1 PDGAMFDVVVVGAG
15 LSGLSAAELLLRR
28 DARLRVLVL
37 EGKGRVGGRTLTQE
51 LPAANGPDLWDL
63 GGQWVGSS
71 QTHVMNLIEELGI
84 EVYPQY
90 TEGKKVHHM
99 GGPAAKVRTYTGS
112 IPSFSPLVLL
122 DFSLFLWKIN
132 RLSKSVSVEDPL
144 SSPNALLYDSMTLA
158 SFVEK
163 NIWTRELKEELGLCT
178 RAVFGMEP
186 SQMSFL
192 YFLMYSAAAGGVM
205 RLLETSSG
213 SAQEFKIK
221 GGAQHLS
228 ERLAERVGRECVR
241 LGSPVTAIWQVTVQS
256 GERGG
261 VTEREALLPNV
272 SWLLLAPISPPQ
284 IHTVSLSSAAK
295 LHYQPALPAGR
306 QRLMQ
311 CMPVGHMLK
320 FIITYPTA
328 FWREKGFSGEIV
340 ARPSKDCPLSATFD
354 ATTPKGNAALVGFI
368 AGVQACD
375 WSVKKKEERRDAVV
389 SSLVKYLGPEASAY
403 IQYVEKDWSEEEYN
417 GGCPVNV
424 MVPGMLTFYHPSLR
438 SPCGRVYWAGTE
450 TATQW
455 CGYMSGAIQSGQ
467 RAALQVLARLSP
479 DCLSQEDRDAA
490 QALENRHKKP
500 ASSTGSCCFRAGLA
514 LMVLAVGADKS
525 KSSHKWV
532 IILIVVTVTE
542 QD

>member
-1 PDGAMFDVVVVGAG
+1 MFDVVVVGAG

-241 LGSPVTAIWQVTVQS
+241 LGSPVTAIWQDADSVEV
-256 GERGG
+256 R
-261 VTEREALLPNV
+261 TESECFTGRAV
-272 SWLLLAPISPPQ
+272 IITCPP
-284 IHTVSLSSAAK
+284 HMAAK

-514 LMVLAVGADKS
+514 LMVLAVGAALALSRCRIGKGRDFFRFF
-525 KSSHKWV
+525 
-532 IILIVVTVTE
+532 
-542 QD
+542 